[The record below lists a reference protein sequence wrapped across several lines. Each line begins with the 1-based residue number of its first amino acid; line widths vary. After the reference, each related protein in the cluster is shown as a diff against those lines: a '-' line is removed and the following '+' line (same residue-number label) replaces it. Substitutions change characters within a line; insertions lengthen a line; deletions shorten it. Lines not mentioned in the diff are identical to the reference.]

1 MEKVIDTLLKEYI
14 ADFIDKKDFSFV
26 VQNSIPIVWFGNIDA
41 YDQSPTRILTIGL
54 NPSKEEF
61 PKHAPPRFDRIDVE
75 LLKSSTDFL
84 TNTLNN
90 YFEKN
95 PYIKWFSKYN
105 KLLSSLD
112 ASYGGVFGKKENT
125 ALHIDIYSAIATDP
139 NWGKLSDI
147 QKYRLENSSLFN
159 KLFLVLDPDIVLIS
173 VNRQIFNEQF
183 YKWKLVNKRKCNG
196 NNYIEVYNKDTKKLI
211 LGTNCRGVP
220 FGAIKESDA
229 IETITEFIN
238 I

>member
-14 ADFIDKKDFSFV
+14 ADYINKKDYSFV
-26 VQNSIPIVWFGNIDA
+26 VQDSVPIVWFGNIDA

-84 TNTLNN
+84 ANTLNN

-139 NWGKLSDI
+139 TWGKLSDI
-147 QKYRLENSSLFN
+147 QKYRLENSNLFN
-159 KLFLVLDPDIVLIS
+159 KLFLVLDPDIILIS
-173 VNRQIFNEQF
+173 VNRPIFKKHF
-183 YKWKLVNKRKCNG
+183 CKWELTSEKHFG
-196 NNYIEVYNKDTKKLI
+196 DSNYIELYNKDNKKLI
-211 LGTNCRGVP
+211 FGRNYNGIP
-220 FGAIKESDA
+220 FGGIKENLAKNAIKD
-229 IETITEFIN
+229 FIDQ
-238 I
+238 